1 MNNQDEKKGQQ
12 LPPQQDE
19 AKDPLLEAL
28 LTAKQ
33 MQDLHKGPID
43 PIIRE
48 NNLHDRV
55 EKEGEALSA
64 NDTGE

>member
-1 MNNQDEKKGQQ
+1 MNNQEERQDQQ
-12 LPPQQDE
+12 LPSQHDE

-28 LTAKQ
+28 LSAKQ